1 MSNFEFLK
9 NKAKKILK
17 DRQTQ
22 TQTFESDVFLS
33 YRYSPKIY
41 DVSDLFFYYELDDKD
56 EQNIILARAQ
66 HYIAKTVGFNRW
78 DDLIHAY
85 ELVDRKEIVN
95 LQPEKLTILSGKMKT
110 NLTMVV
116 CKNYPSCH
124 GTYLDYKVLSPTIL
138 YGQTRIE
145 GLERGIQAF
154 ETDYTMET
162 IVHCIHCGKKY
173 LYREANVVQFPDDEP
188 LVYCKQYPECNG
200 SLIDMIKVKKKINRR
215 LTNRRFSFL
224 RKVTIGH
231 LGFLQHPTKIPI
243 NIFFFFHKGA
253 RS

>member
-1 MSNFEFLK
+1 M
-9 NKAKKILK
+9 
-17 DRQTQ
+17 
-22 TQTFESDVFLS
+22 
-33 YRYSPKIY
+33 
-41 DVSDLFFYYELDDKD
+41 DDKD

-66 HYIAKTVGFNRW
+66 HYIAKTIGFNRW

-85 ELVDRKEIVN
+85 ELGDRKEIVN
-95 LQPEKLTILSGKMKT
+95 LQPEKLTILSGIMKT
-110 NLTMVV
+110 NLTIVV

-173 LYREANVVQFPDDEP
+173 LYREANVVQFLDDEP

-200 SLIDMIKVKKKINRR
+200 SLIDMMKVKKKNKPQANKPAVFI
-215 LTNRRFSFL
+215 L

-231 LGFLQHPTKIPI
+231 LGFLQHPTKISI
-243 NIFFFFHKGA
+243 NKFFFFHKGV

>member
-1 MSNFEFLK
+1 M
-9 NKAKKILK
+9 
-17 DRQTQ
+17 
-22 TQTFESDVFLS
+22 
-33 YRYSPKIY
+33 
-41 DVSDLFFYYELDDKD
+41 
-56 EQNIILARAQ
+56 
-66 HYIAKTVGFNRW
+66 
-78 DDLIHAY
+78 
-85 ELVDRKEIVN
+85 
-95 LQPEKLTILSGKMKT
+95 
-110 NLTMVV
+110 
-116 CKNYPSCH
+116 
-124 GTYLDYKVLSPTIL
+124 DYKVLSPTIL